1 MERGL
6 SNTKK
11 EPHPCGRG
19 SGTMQ
24 DRLVGDAL
32 CHHGG
37 GDLQEAGAV
46 CTDHQVA
53 LGTGSDGSVVGSVED
68 ALHDALQLG
77 IDFLEGPAQALGVL
91 AHLQAGGGHAAG
103 VGSLCGSV
111 QDTVG
116 QVDLDGLGRAGHIC
130 ALADNGAA
138 VLDQSL
144 SGLLVD
150 LVLGRAGQGD
160 VAGDSPDLGA
170 VGNVGYTGVG
180 LGILLDA
187 AAADFLQLL
196 DVSQI
201 NAVGVVDVAVGIGH
215 GNDLCAQRL
224 SLLAGIDSNIAGA
237 GDDHGLALKAVVA
250 HTLQSLGGEVAQA
263 VAGGLGTGQRAAE
276 GQALAGEHTALEAV
290 GQALVLAEHVANLAA
305 ADTDITGGA
314 VHELADVAVQLGHK
328 ALTETHDFHVAL
340 AMGVKVRA
348 AFAAAHGQGGQ
359 AVLEGLL
366 KAQELQ
372 DALVDRGMEAQAALV
387 GADGAVEL
395 DAVAAVHLDLAL
407 IIDPGHTEGDDALG
421 LDQTLDQASLLVLG
435 MLLHHGLDA
444 LQHLA
449 DSLQELRLIGI
460 ALCKAIVNALQ
471 VFIRQH
477 NRILLFPLFTL
488 ALPTITE
495 RFIIIKLCAAIYNRG
510 NRKMFQ

>member
-1 MERGL
+1 MQEKRAAPDRMRP
-6 SNTKK
+6 SEK
-11 EPHPCGRG
+11 EC
-19 SGTMQ
+19 
-24 DRLVGDAL
+24 LVGDAL

-37 GDLQEAGAV
+37 GHLQETGAV

-53 LGTGSDGSVVGSVED
+53 LGTGSNGCIVGSVED

-77 IDFLEGPAQALGVL
+77 IHFLKAPAQTLGVL

-103 VGSLCGSV
+103 VGSLGGSV
-111 QDTVG
+111 QDAVG
-116 QVDLDGLGRAGHIC
+116 QVDLDGLRGAGHVG
-130 ALADNGAA
+130 ALAHDGAA
-138 VLDQSL
+138 ALHQSL
-144 SGLLVD
+144 GRLLVD
-150 LVLGRAGQGD
+150 LVLGSAGQGD
-160 VAGDSPDLGA
+160 VAGDRPHLGA
-170 VGNVGYTGVG
+170 ISHIGSTGVG
-180 LGILLDA
+180 LGVLLDA
-187 AAADFLQLL
+187 AAAHFLQVL
-196 DVSQI
+196 DVGQVD
-201 NAVGVVDVAVGIGH
+201 AVGVVDVAVGVGH
-215 GNDLCAQRL
+215 GHDLGTQLGC
-224 SLLAGIDSNIAGA
+224 LLAGVDGHVAGT
-237 GDDHGLALKAVVA
+237 GDHHGLALEAVVA
-250 HTLQSLGGEVAQA
+250 HALQGLSGEVAQA
-263 VAGGLGTGQRAAE
+263 VAGSLGTSQRAAE

-290 GQALVLAEHVANLAA
+290 GQTLVLAEHIADLAA

-314 VHELADVAVQLGHK
+314 VHELADVAVQLGHE
-328 ALTETHDFHVAL
+328 ALAEAHDFHVAL
-340 AMGVKVRA
+340 AVGVEVRA
-348 AFAAAHGQGGQ
+348 ALAAAHGQGGQ

-395 DAVAAVHLDLAL
+395 HTVATVHLDLAL

-477 NRILLFPLFTL
+477 NRILLFP
-488 ALPTITE
+488 
-495 RFIIIKLCAAIYNRG
+495 
-510 NRKMFQ
+510 